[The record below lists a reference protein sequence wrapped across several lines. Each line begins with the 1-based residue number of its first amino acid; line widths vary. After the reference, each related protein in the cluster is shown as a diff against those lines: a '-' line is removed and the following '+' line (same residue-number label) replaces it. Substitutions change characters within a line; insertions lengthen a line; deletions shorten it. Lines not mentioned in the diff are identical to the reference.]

1 MQGTLH
7 KVSGPLTRDVGLTL
21 RAQNKIISDNENI
34 MVDQMHYKDKY
45 ILFIDILGFKKF
57 IESTVKDE
65 STDVIKTQSF
75 YNLIHTLRHDL
86 AMDYN
91 KTGSEWQIQKKN
103 VFFKRLFFFTVIQ

>member
-1 MQGTLH
+1 
-7 KVSGPLTRDVGLTL
+7 
-21 RAQNKIISDNENI
+21 